1 VDREHI
7 VFERRPALHSP
18 VVVMSVRGWNDAG
31 EAASGATDWIK
42 HQLSAHRFAHID
54 PEEFFDFQVA
64 RPTVE
69 LVDGTTRRI
78 DWPANEF
85 HYAKAGER
93 DLVLFSGLE
102 PNLRWRTFADSIV
115 TVCRELGAERL
126 VTVGAF
132 LADVPHT
139 KDVPVVGS
147 ASSAEE
153 AMQLGLSP
161 SRYEGPTGI
170 VGVTHD
176 AANRAGLS
184 SVSFWAAVPHYI
196 PAGVNPKASLAL
208 VERLSSFLE
217 IELDTGPLRPAADAW
232 EQSVSD
238 QVEEN
243 ETLSGYVHRL
253 EAADDDDFEVET
265 DPADGEAIADEIER
279 FLEERSGG
287 TEGP

>member
-1 VDREHI
+1 MDREHI
-7 VFERRPALHSP
+7 VFERRPALHNP
-18 VVVMSVRGWNDAG
+18 VVVMAVRGWNDAG

-85 HYAKAGER
+85 HYAKSGDR
-93 DLVLFSGLE
+93 DIVIFSGLE
-102 PNLRWRTFADSIV
+102 PNLRWRTFSEAIV
-115 TVCRELGAERL
+115 SVCREIGAERL
-126 VTVGAF
+126 VTLGAF

-147 ASSAEE
+147 ASSPEE
-153 AMQLGLSP
+153 AMELGLSP

-170 VGVTHD
+170 VGVAHD
-176 AANRAGLS
+176 AANRAGIS
-184 SVSFWAAVPHYI
+184 SVSFWAAIPHYI

-208 VERLSSFLE
+208 VERLAMFLE
-217 IELDTGPLRPAADAW
+217 IELDTGQLRPAADAW
-232 EQSVSD
+232 EQSVTD
-238 QVEEN
+238 QVDEN

-253 EAADDDDFEVET
+253 EEAGADDVEMET
-265 DPADGEAIADEIER
+265 ETADGEAIADEIER

-287 TEGP
+287 NDTA

>member
-1 VDREHI
+1 
-7 VFERRPALHSP
+7 
-18 VVVMSVRGWNDAG
+18 
-31 EAASGATDWIK
+31 
-42 HQLSAHRFAHID
+42 
-54 PEEFFDFQVA
+54 
-64 RPTVE
+64 
-69 LVDGTTRRI
+69 
-78 DWPANEF
+78 
-85 HYAKAGER
+85 
-93 DLVLFSGLE
+93 
-102 PNLRWRTFADSIV
+102 
-115 TVCRELGAERL
+115 VCRELGAERL

-153 AMQLGLSP
+153 AIQLGLSP

-196 PAGVNPKASLAL
+196 PSGVNPKASLAL
-208 VERLSSFLE
+208 VERLASFLE
-217 IELDTGPLRPAADAW
+217 IELDTGALRPAADAW

-253 EAADDDDFEVET
+253 EASDAEDLDIDA

>member
-7 VFERRPALHSP
+7 VFERRPDLQNP
-18 VVVMSVRGWNDAG
+18 VVVMAVRGWNDAG

-42 HQLSAHRFAHID
+42 HQLGAHRFAHID

-64 RPTVE
+64 RPTVQ

-85 HYAKAGER
+85 HHAKAGEH
-93 DLVLFSGLE
+93 DIVLFSGLE

-115 TVCRELGAERL
+115 SVCREIGAIRL

-153 AMQLGLSP
+153 AVELGLSP

-176 AANRAGLS
+176 TANRAGLS

-196 PAGVNPKASLAL
+196 PSGVNPKASLAL
-208 VERLSSFLE
+208 VERLASFLE
-217 IELDTGPLRPAADAW
+217 VEFDTGALRPAADAW
-232 EQSVSD
+232 EQSVTD
-238 QVEEN
+238 QVDEN

-253 EAADDDDFEVET
+253 EESGADDFEIET
-265 DPADGEAIADEIER
+265 DPPDGDAIADEIER

-287 TEGP
+287 SDTA